1 MIKLNGIDNR
11 GYYYIYKTTTIFIMS
26 LLYIMIGIKHFKDP
40 NFFIHIVPDYLSWK
54 YEVVYISGLIEV
66 ILGVLLIFKKSRKL
80 ASYGLI
86 LLLVAVFP
94 ANIYLYE
101 SEIAQQ
107 SLNISKNQ
115 ALIRMPF
122 QIPLILIAFW
132 HSKEQYSNNISII
145 SAILF
150 VPTIIYFSTL

>member
-1 MIKLNGIDNR
+1 MIKLNGLDNR
-11 GYYYIYKTTTIFIMS
+11 KYYYIYKTTTIYIMS
-26 LLYIMIGIKHFKDP
+26 LLYITVGIKHFTEP

-54 YEVVYISGLIEV
+54 YEAVYISGLIEV
-66 ILGVLLIFKKSRKL
+66 IL
-80 ASYGLI
+80 
-86 LLLVAVFP
+86 LLVAVFP
-94 ANIYLYE
+94 VNIYLYE
-101 SEIAQQ
+101 SEIAKKC
-107 SLNISKNQ
+107 LKISKNQ

-132 HSKEQYSNNISII
+132 HSKEQSSTNISII